1 MSKLTNQEAKE
12 KAIREAWSDL
22 WVYINA
28 NQKAR
33 FQAKM
38 FDGFVFPTYLPASI
52 NQSGLE
58 FRHKMNIVRP
68 KALSGIEGNNGW
80 NRIDGANTLPPAAG
94 TYTVLGKSGKIEA
107 WHYNGND
114 AFWLEYFT
122 HWRPIKELPL
132 PIY

>member
-12 KAIREAWSDL
+12 KAIREAYGDL
-22 WVYINA
+22 WGSVKDHVNKWGWCSLVIGYAHDHNSDIDLTHGA
-28 NQKAR
+28 
-33 FQAKM
+33 
-38 FDGFVFPTYLPASI
+38 VF
-52 NQSGLE
+52 
-58 FRHKMNIVRP
+58 KWRP
-68 KALSGIEGNNGW
+68 KSLINIAINNGW
-80 NRIDGANTLPPAAG
+80 HRIDGPETLPDTAG